1 MGRMQT
7 ELTNMLEID
16 YPIIQAPM
24 AGGITSTTLV
34 SESSNNGALGMVGA
48 GYMTANELKQQI
60 RDIKNETK
68 KPFGVNVFVPAMTN
82 SESAAEDYARHL
94 LQPYYDT
101 FQIDASTIEIANNT
115 LFEKNYEQQ
124 IQVIMDE
131 MVPVVSFTFGIPS
144 QSIIKQFKNLGITTI
159 GTAETVD
166 EALTLERSGIDLVT
180 MQGSEAGGH
189 RGGFMQ
195 QKNDQGIGLMT
206 LLPQAASSLS
216 VPIIGSGGIMDGRG
230 LVAALSLGA
239 VGVQMGTA
247 FLMTEESG
255 AHPLHKQSIK
265 SSKEQDAVITTAF
278 SGKQARGI
286 RNAFIDEMSDVEH
299 TLPPYPIMNQL
310 TQPIRK
316 AAKEN
321 NNSTSM
327 SLWSGQ
333 GTRLSQTKTV
343 AKLLETTIRDAKN
356 LMYQF
361 GKDEQHDR

>member
-255 AHPLHKQSIK
+255 AHPLHKQSI
-265 SSKEQDAVITTAF
+265 
-278 SGKQARGI
+278 
-286 RNAFIDEMSDVEH
+286 
-299 TLPPYPIMNQL
+299 
-310 TQPIRK
+310 
-316 AAKEN
+316 
-321 NNSTSM
+321 
-327 SLWSGQ
+327 
-333 GTRLSQTKTV
+333 
-343 AKLLETTIRDAKN
+343 
-356 LMYQF
+356 
-361 GKDEQHDR
+361 